1 MKPLPQIV
9 KSPKSQLLVDGEPFL
24 ILGLQWDCNSC
35 YSEIEMMPLFEE
47 AKKLGCNTAV
57 TPLYWESIEPEF
69 GQYDFTTVDRRIEV
83 CRKLGLRLV
92 LLWFG
97 GYKNA
102 ECCYA
107 PSYIRNDHK
116 TYQKV
121 IRPDGSIQDKTL
133 CPNGEAALER
143 DQLAF
148 KQLCRHLREVDE
160 ERTVILIQV
169 ENETGIIDTP
179 RCYCPKCNEI
189 FAQQE
194 WLKEYGTR
202 ADEAFAAWSLSRYV
216 DRVALAGKEEYPLP
230 LYVNAALGGYPAQR
244 PGRDYFS
251 GGPITRW
258 LSIWQKFASNID
270 FISPDIYMS
279 SYPVFNRICS
289 EFKIEGNP
297 LYIAET
303 STDLYGR
310 TEKNVFYA
318 IGLHGAIGFDPWAI
332 DRSFPSWFDP
342 PLVRRYDLHWAPR
355 ALDLR
360 DSYIAIGSALKQVA
374 LAAGTPRLVTF
385 VEEEGDRGDSFSLG
399 GYEWRVIYPLID
411 GGRGMLIDEG
421 EGKFILLGT
430 NFMIQPFTPAP
441 DVEPVPVIKL
451 ERGHFEKDKWIC
463 HAKVTREVGRGE
475 HPIRVE
481 EGQAFIIQLGKF

>member
-1 MKPLPQIV
+1 MKSLPKIVKTPKPLLIV
-9 KSPKSQLLVDGEPFL
+9 DDEPFL

-35 YSEIEMMPLFEE
+35 YSEIEMIPLFEE

-57 TPLYWESIEPEF
+57 TPLYWESVEPEF
-69 GQYDFTTVDRRIEV
+69 DRYDFSMVDKRLEI
-83 CRKLGLRLV
+83 CKNLGLKLV
-92 LLWFG
+92 ILWFG

-107 PSYIRNDHK
+107 PSYIRDDNK

-121 IRPDGSIQDKTL
+121 MRLDGSLQDKTL

-143 DQLAF
+143 DILAF
-148 KQLCRHLREVDE
+148 KKLCKHLREVDE
-160 ERTVILIQV
+160 DHIVILIQV
-169 ENETGIIDTP
+169 ENEVGIIDVP

-189 FAQQE
+189 FTKQE
-194 WLKEYGTR
+194 WLKEYEMR
-202 ADEAFAAWSLSRYV
+202 ADEAFTAWSLARYV
-216 DRVALAGKEEYPLP
+216 NKVALAGKEEYPLP
-230 LYVNAALGGYPAQR
+230 MYVNSALGGYPAQR

-258 LSIWQKFASNID
+258 LGIWHKFAPSID
-270 FISPDIYMS
+270 FISPDIYTS

-289 EFKIEGNP
+289 EFKVENNP

-303 STDLYGR
+303 STDLSGR

-318 IGLHGAIGFDPWAI
+318 VGFHGAIGFTPWAI
-332 DRSFPSWFDP
+332 DRSFPNWFDP

-355 ALDLR
+355 ALALR

-374 LAAGTPRLVTF
+374 LAAGTPKLITF
-385 VEEEGDRGDSFSLG
+385 VQEEGERGTTFELG
-399 GYEWRVIYPLID
+399 GYEWRVMYPLID

-421 EGKFILLGT
+421 KGKFILLGV

-441 DVEPVPVIKL
+441 EVNPVPILKV
-451 ERGHFEKDKWIC
+451 ERGHFEGDKWIS
-463 HAKVTREVGRGE
+463 HAKVTREVGQGE
-475 HPIRVE
+475 RPIRVE
-481 EGQAFIIQLGKF
+481 EGQTLILQLK